1 MGRVVKHV
9 LLVNPSAEQKN
20 GVIRQLNAGG
30 YSVQSCDTFQ
40 DALSALAAAVREGV
54 SVDGLVVGWPRGA
67 ETASQSFFNTLADSR
82 HQHRVVLV
90 LADELASMAVS
101 WLKQRPK
108 SALLLW
114 SDCAEI
120 PDAMAKLLEPT
131 RPQPISFLDTLAEHR
146 LRVLFVDDSP
156 TVRIAFR
163 RMLMKYGF
171 LVVTAPTALEGYRLA
186 QREPFDLAIIDYF
199 MPAQNGVALVRKLH
213 SDAKTAHIVTA
224 VITGTYSDMVINEAL
239 AAGASECIFKSE
251 AKELFLARIGS
262 LARNIID
269 RKAIDREKRQLE
281 GILHSVGDGV
291 YGVDERGNIQF
302 INSAAR
308 EILEYDVEAQLVGGS
323 AYDRFHHLFEDGE
336 KMARAS
342 CFLSQCYRTG
352 NQITG
357 WQTTFWSRHGRPI
370 PVECTVF
377 PLEIGGSRKGS
388 VVAFRDV
395 SARKQLEEE
404 LRWQAT
410 HDSLTKLSN
419 RSHFEHELEQEL
431 NRLGRVDGV
440 SALLFIDLDR
450 FKYIND
456 TAGHMAGDRLLVE
469 VAERLTER
477 LRVSDSLA
485 RIGGDE
491 YAVIL
496 RNVRPESIQSAADNF
511 RRSLAEMPFHFEGK
525 QYSVSATVG
534 VALMD
539 GTTTSLSEAM
549 ANADIA
555 CHVAKNGGRNRVHV
569 FSADADQKAAMDL
582 ELGWS
587 ARLRQALSDD
597 LFELRFQPMLDTALV
612 DFSTLPDEEGRLW
625 REHNPGLKGSPASYE
640 VLLRLRDSSGN
651 LISPDAFLPTAE
663 RFNMMVDI
671 DQWVIN
677 HAFNH
682 LAQMSQQGRLVQ
694 LSINLSEQFLLDE
707 ACVPYI
713 RTQLSE
719 HVLDPNLLTFELSE
733 SRAIS
738 HLDRTSEVV
747 SALKSMGCRVGIDDF
762 GTGFASFTHLKR
774 LDVDYLKVD
783 GSYMKAMGQDPINAA
798 VLAAISKIAHALGKR
813 TVAECVETASEVM
826 ALKDSGIDMLQGYFI
841 ARPHSAL
848 TLPIQR
854 DNVTSITKA
863 L

>member
-1 MGRVVKHV
+1 MKHV
-9 LLVNPSAEQKN
+9 LLVNPSAEQKK
-20 GVIRQLNAGG
+20 GVISRFQQAG
-30 YSVQSCDTFQ
+30 YHVATCETFQ
-40 DALSALAAAVREGV
+40 EALIALATAARGGPPI
-54 SVDGLVVGWPRGA
+54 DGLVVGWPNGA
-67 ETASQSFFNTLADSR
+67 DAASQSFFNALADSR
-82 HQHRVVLV
+82 HLQRVVLV
-90 LADELASMAVS
+90 VADELASMAVA
-101 WLKQRPK
+101 WLKQRRR

-114 SDCAEI
+114 NDCAEI
-120 PDAMAKLLEPT
+120 PDAMKKLLEPY
-131 RPQPISFLDTLAEHR
+131 RPQQVNYLDLLAEHH

-156 TVRIAFR
+156 TVRVAFR

-171 LVVTAPTALEGYRLA
+171 LVSTASSALEGYRMAL
-186 QREPFDLAIIDYF
+186 REPFDLAIVDYF
-199 MPAQNGVALVRKLH
+199 MPAQNGVALVRKLRA
-213 SDAKTAHIVTA
+213 DPNTAHIVTA
-224 VITGTYSDMVINEAL
+224 VITGTYSDTVINEAL

-251 AKELFLARIGS
+251 ARELFLARIGS

-269 RKAIDREKRQLE
+269 RKSIDREKRQLE

-291 YGVDERGNIQF
+291 YGVDERGFIQF
-302 INSAAR
+302 INPAAR
-308 EILEYDVEAQLVGGS
+308 DILQFEAEDELVGRS
-323 AYDRFHHLFEDGE
+323 AYEGFHNRFEDGE
-336 KMARAS
+336 KMARES

-357 WQTTFWSRHGRPI
+357 WQTTFWSRQGRAI

-377 PLEIGGSRKGS
+377 PLEIGGRRKGS

-410 HDSLTKLSN
+410 HDDLTKLHN

-431 NRLGRVDGV
+431 NRLRRVDGV
-440 SALLFIDLDR
+440 SALLFVDLDR

-456 TAGHMAGDRLLVE
+456 TAGHSAGDQLLIE

-477 LRVSDSLA
+477 LRATDSLA
-485 RIGGDE
+485 RMGGDE

-496 RNVRPESIQSAADNF
+496 RNVRADSIHSAADNF
-511 RRSLAEMPFHFEGK
+511 RRSLAEMPFHYAGK
-525 QYSVSATVG
+525 QYSISATVG

-539 GTTTSLSEAM
+539 ASTPSLSEVM

-555 CHVAKNGGRNRVHV
+555 CHVAKNGGRNQVHV

-587 ARLRQALSDD
+587 ARLRKALSEDE
-597 LFELRFQPMLDTALV
+597 FELRFQPMLDASAV
-612 DFSTLPDEEGRLW
+612 DFDALPSEEGRLW
-625 REHNPGLKGSPASYE
+625 QENNPALTGSVASYE
-640 VLLRLRDSSGN
+640 VLLRLRDSEGN
-651 LISPDAFLPTAE
+651 MISPEAFLPTAE

-671 DQWVIN
+671 DRWVIDN
-677 HAFNH
+677 AFAQ
-682 LAQMSQQGRLVQ
+682 LAQLSQQGRLVR

-707 ACVPYI
+707 DCVPYI
-713 RTQLSE
+713 ASRLSE
-719 HVLDPNLLTFELSE
+719 HVLDANLLTFELTE

-738 HLDRTSEVV
+738 NLSRTVEVV
-747 SALKSMGCRVGIDDF
+747 AQLKAMGCRIGLDDF

-783 GSYMKAMGQDPINAA
+783 GSYMKSMSQDPINAA
-798 VLAAISKIAHALGKR
+798 VLAAIAKIAHALGKR
-813 TVAECVETASEVM
+813 TVAECVESAREAG
-826 ALKDSGIDMLQGYFI
+826 ALKGSGIDMLQGYFV
-841 ARPHSAL
+841 ARPQTAL
-848 TLPIQR
+848 HVPIRR

>member
-1 MGRVVKHV
+1 MKQV
-9 LLVNPSAEQKN
+9 LLVNPSAEQKK
-20 GVIRQLNAGG
+20 GVIHRLKAGNFN
-30 YSVQSCDTFQ
+30 VNTCETFQ
-40 DALSALAAAVREGV
+40 DALIALANAARGGPEI
-54 SVDGLVVGWPRGA
+54 DGLVVGWPSGA
-67 ETASQSFFNTLADSR
+67 DAASLSFFNALADPK
-82 HQHRVVLV
+82 HQHRVVLLV
-90 LADELASMAVS
+90 ADELASMAVT
-101 WLKQRPK
+101 WLKQRRR

-114 SDCAEI
+114 GDCAEI
-120 PDAMAKLLEPT
+120 PAAMSKLLEPH
-131 RPQPISFLDTLAEHR
+131 RPAQINYLDILAEHH

-171 LVVTAPTALEGYRLA
+171 LVTTAPNALEGYRLA
-186 QREPFDLAIIDYF
+186 NREPFDLAIIDYF
-199 MPAQNGVALVRKLH
+199 MPAQNGVALVRKLR
-213 SDAKTAHIVTA
+213 SDPNTAHIVTA
-224 VITGTYSDMVINEAL
+224 IITGTYSDTVINEAL

-251 AKELFLARIGS
+251 ARELFLARIGS

-291 YGVDERGNIQF
+291 YGVNERGEIQF
-302 INSAAR
+302 INPAAR
-308 EILEYDVEAQLVGGS
+308 DILEFDAEAELVGGS
-323 AYDRFHHLFEDGE
+323 AYERFHHLFEDGE
-336 KMARAS
+336 TMAKES

-377 PLEIGGSRKGS
+377 PLEIGGRRTGS

-410 HDSLTKLSN
+410 HDSLTQLSN

-431 NRLGRVDGV
+431 NRLRRVDGV
-440 SALLFIDLDR
+440 SAVLFIDLDR

-456 TAGHMAGDRLLVE
+456 TAGHSAGDRLLIE
-469 VAERLTER
+469 VAQRLTER

-496 RNVRPESIQSAADNF
+496 RNVRAESIESAADNF
-511 RRSLAEMPFHFEGK
+511 RRSLAEMPFSYGGK
-525 QYSVSATVG
+525 EYSISATVG

-539 GTTTSLSEAM
+539 AATPSLSEAM

-569 FSADADQKAAMDL
+569 FAADADQKAAMDL

-587 ARLRQALSDD
+587 ARLRKALTDD
-597 LFELRFQPMLDTALV
+597 EFELRFQPMLETEGL
-612 DFSTLPDEEGRLW
+612 DFNAIPDEEGRLW
-625 REHNPGLKGSPASYE
+625 QDNNPGLTGATASYE

-663 RFNMMVDI
+663 RFNMMVEI
-671 DQWVIN
+671 DRWVIDK
-677 HAFNH
+677 AFGQ
-682 LAQMSQQGRLVQ
+682 LAQMSQQGRLVR
-694 LSINLSEQFLLDE
+694 LSINLSEHFLLDS
-707 ACVPYI
+707 CCLPYI
-713 RTQLSE
+713 KERLRE

-733 SRAIS
+733 SRAIGNI
-738 HLDRTSEVV
+738 DRTAEVV
-747 SALKSMGCRVGIDDF
+747 TELKAMGCRIGLDDF

-783 GSYMKAMGQDPINAA
+783 GSYMKSMSQDPINAA
-798 VLAAISKIAHALGKR
+798 VLAAIAKIAHALGKR
-813 TVAECVETASEVM
+813 TVAEGVESAREVR

-841 ARPHSAL
+841 ARPQSAFKI
-848 TLPIQR
+848 PIRR